1 MAREGSRPCYDPA
14 GSDHALRAVLQDL
27 RTGRWM
33 AMRTLLAETTEAWRW
48 TQRTQILAA
57 AAAGSDV
64 VRAWLAEEPDCAHA
78 AVMRARVGVE
88 RALRA
93 RRERHLR
100 AHELWIEAW
109 DAAQTA
115 TGLAPRDPVPWICLL
130 ALAQLDPGQRWAEHR
145 ADPPAPPLPP
155 GPWELL
161 AEAAARDPY
170 NREAHHRVLQFLYAR
185 EGGHDGPTAA
195 AGTARSGAGEA
206 AGHFGAGPEAPAG
219 RTGAGGET
227 ATDHIDAGLMEVA
240 GRPGVGPT
248 EPTGHPGTEITEA
261 AVHPATGLAAAG
273 LAAATSRT
281 GAGDDTVTGHPAAG
295 PQQVAVRTGAGPQ
308 GAAGRAVAAPEVA
321 AGRAR
326 TGVDESSDLH
336 RRLDEASGYA
346 RWAAGQAPAGSALH
360 LLPLYVRVERHRRL
374 GERQARWTT
383 ETAAREARTALTSW
397 FEQAPADRR
406 AQPDLNHLAHALWST
421 GQYAAAAAVFEA
433 IGPYFTPPPWMYRA
447 RGRDRA
453 VDVFTA
459 ARDRCRTA
467 TGPAT

>member
-1 MAREGSRPCYDPA
+1 MAREAARPCYDPA
-14 GSDHALRAVLQDL
+14 GPDHALRAVLQDL

-93 RRERHLR
+93 RREGHLR

-145 ADPPAPPLPP
+145 AAPPAPPLPP

-185 EGGHDGPTAA
+185 DGGREGPAAA
-195 AGTARSGAGEA
+195 AGTPRSGVAETAGRLGAGVAEA
-206 AGHFGAGPEAPAG
+206 AGHLGAGLREGGGRPAPGRTEPAGHPGAGVAETAVHPVAGLTGAARLTGAGSEAAAG
-219 RTGAGGET
+219 RTGAKPE
-227 ATDHIDAGLMEVA
+227 
-240 GRPGVGPT
+240 
-248 EPTGHPGTEITEA
+248 
-261 AVHPATGLAAAG
+261 
-273 LAAATSRT
+273 
-281 GAGDDTVTGHPAAG
+281 
-295 PQQVAVRTGAGPQ
+295 
-308 GAAGRAVAAPEVA
+308 GAAGRP
-321 AGRAR
+321 R
-326 TGVDESSDLH
+326 TGVDEPTGLQ

-383 ETAAREARTALTSW
+383 ETAALEARTALTSW

-433 IGPYFTPPPWMYRA
+433 IGPYFTPPPWLYRA

-459 ARDRCRTA
+459 ARDRCRIA
-467 TGPAT
+467 TGPTRAT